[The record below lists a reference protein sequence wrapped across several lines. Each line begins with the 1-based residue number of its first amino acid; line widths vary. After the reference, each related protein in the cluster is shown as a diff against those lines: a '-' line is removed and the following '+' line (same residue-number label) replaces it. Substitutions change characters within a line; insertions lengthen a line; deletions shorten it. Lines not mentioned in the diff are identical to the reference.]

1 MRLYRQVL
9 GGIVAQVLCRP
20 DAWMLSETKY
30 QGHCVAHHVTLR
42 AIEAHTVLE

>member
-1 MRLYRQVL
+1 MQLYRQVL
-9 GGIVAQVLCRP
+9 GGGLLYKCRP

-30 QGHCVAHHVTLR
+30 QGHCVTHHVTLR